1 MTKKHND
8 SEIQNG
14 DHVKDDEGSG
24 KVADAHNSAGAG
36 DATQLNQAR
45 RTPESRSDRDTHIGS
60 GNQTQSR
67 KGGAGSSG
75 GAGGSG
81 GAG

>member
-1 MTKKHND
+1 MTNKHNTSD
-8 SEIQNG
+8 TQTD
-14 DHVKDDEGSG
+14 DHPEGGEGSG
-24 KVADAHNSAGAG
+24 KVADAHNSAGDK

-45 RTPESRSDRDTHIGS
+45 RTPESRGDRDTHIGS

-67 KGGAGSSG
+67 KGSAGGSG
-75 GAGGSG
+75 GGGSG